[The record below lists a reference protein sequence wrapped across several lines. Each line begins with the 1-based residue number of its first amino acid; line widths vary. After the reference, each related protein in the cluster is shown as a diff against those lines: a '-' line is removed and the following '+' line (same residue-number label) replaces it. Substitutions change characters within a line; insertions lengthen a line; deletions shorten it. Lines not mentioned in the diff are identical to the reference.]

1 MVSVDKKTFWDLP
14 ETVMWICTRDEQR
27 VAAISDMNENEK
39 LSLALFGMKVEMAI
53 RSGPGPSGSNLG
65 ADLGPAKPQGAGAL
79 SGGVGDVLKKVHSRR
94 VRMTAIRCDG
104 TRNGQIEVP
113 LAELNDLEFRLIP
126 DDPVAPVRLW
136 SRSRKALVR
145 KAPQFLRGD
154 VVREWPARNTKKATV
169 SDAILSHLH
178 DIMSPE
184 DPLTKAEA
192 KRRCLAEV
200 PYAYPEAFKKAWA
213 KLEPSRKRTRGKHG
227 PRIDRSEPPN
237 ETVGR

>member
-113 LAELNDLEFRLIP
+113 LAELNDLEFRLIL

-136 SRSRKALVR
+136 SRSLKALVR

-178 DIMSPE
+178 DIMTPE